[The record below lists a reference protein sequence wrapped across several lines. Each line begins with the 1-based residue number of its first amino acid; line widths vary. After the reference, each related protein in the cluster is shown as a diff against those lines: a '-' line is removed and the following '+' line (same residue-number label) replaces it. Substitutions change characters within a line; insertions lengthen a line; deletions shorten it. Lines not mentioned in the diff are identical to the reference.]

1 MPSNKPKI
9 TELGEKKLIK
19 RLLSRSQTPR
29 VKTLFLNKI
38 PIESLSDDA
47 ALVDIGENYLVLCSD
62 MLMRSSHFPE
72 QMSFRQIGQK
82 VVAVNVSDL
91 AAMGADAVGIII
103 SMGLPK
109 TMLVEEFDDLV
120 DGILKACDKYGMA
133 LIGGDTNEAAELT
146 LNGTCI
152 GTVKK
157 ENVLMRSGAIPGD
170 VIAVTG
176 DLGLAAAGFEILGCE
191 CRDEL
196 NVETVKICLKPAL
209 EPEAKL
215 KEGIILSKNGNV
227 SSATDISDGLLSEL
241 GEIIDANESTIG
253 ITVHENWFPIPSEVF
268 EIAEITHKNPYDLA
282 LSYGEDFELLLT
294 ISPSEFESI
303 KTKLKLK
310 KIGFV
315 DSTGTIK
322 MIDKSGNTKVVTP
335 KGYEHLN

>member
-62 MLMRSSHFPE
+62 MLMRSSHFPVE
-72 QMSFRQIGQK
+72 MSFRQIGQK

-120 DGILKACDKYGMA
+120 DGILEACDKYGMA
-133 LIGGDTNEAAELT
+133 LIGGDTNEATELT

-157 ENVLMRSGAIPGD
+157 ENVLMRSGALPGD
-170 VIAVTG
+170 VLAVTG
-176 DLGLAAAGFEILGCE
+176 DLGLAAAGFEILRCD
-191 CRDEL
+191 CQDEL
-196 NVETVKICLKPAL
+196 NEDSVKISLKHAL

-215 KEGIILSKNGNV
+215 KEGKILSKNGHV

-253 ITVHENWFPIPSEVF
+253 ITVHENWIPIPSEVF

-282 LSYGEDFELLLT
+282 LSYGEDFELLLS

-303 KTKLKLK
+303 KAQLKLK